1 MNVEVN
7 ANLTAALGGFVV
19 QLLPEVVLCLAAC
32 LLFLGATFR
41 IPRTLWGV
49 LTLGALAGAAVAL
62 MFVRQRVPFLDQA
75 GEADLVNALRY
86 AAPVTFTPYALL
98 FKNLALITGA
108 LLVLLGWDEGGEQ
121 HSGEYFGCLLLITAG
136 MSLAASANDLIT
148 LFVALELVSIPT
160 YMLLYVPRVTPT
172 SQEAAMKYFML
183 SIFSSALLL
192 FGFSYLYGLTGTM
205 NIPSIVETLS
215 SGQASTLK
223 VGSAAPWRG
232 MVLVALV
239 MIVAGLG
246 FKITAVPFHFY
257 APDVYQGTTTPS
269 AAMLAFVPKV
279 VGFAALIKLLG
290 FTGSEST
297 MTALGT
303 QVPVLLWI
311 MAAVT
316 MTLGNILALW
326 QTNLKRLLAYSSVA
340 HAGYMLIGL
349 AVAPRLA
356 NSSGG
361 GSLAIGGV
369 EATLF
374 YLGAYGAMTL
384 GTFAVLHLLSQN
396 GRTVETEDDL
406 VGLGKTHPVMALVM
420 TLFLLSLIG
429 IPLTAGFA
437 GKALLFF
444 DALGVNSGKLEGLTR
459 EQAAQAAE
467 QARLY
472 GYLALIG
479 AINAAIAA
487 WYYLRLLSAMYLREA
502 IEPLPKLKLS
512 PAVVTVALCAALTV
526 TLGVAPRVWL
536 DPVQQAVRPKQ
547 PVPGQA
553 RAADV
558 PVDPVASR

>member
-7 ANLTAALGGFVV
+7 AYLSTALGGFVV

-32 LLFLGATFR
+32 LLFLAATFR
-41 IPRTLWGV
+41 IPRAAFGV
-49 LTLGALAGAAVAL
+49 LTLLAIAGAAVAL
-62 MFVRQRVPFLDQA
+62 IVVRQRVPFLEQA
-75 GEADLVNALRY
+75 GEADLVNAMRY

-108 LLVLLGWDEGGEQ
+108 LLVFLGWEEGGKQ
-121 HSGEYFGCLLLITAG
+121 HAGEYFGCLLLITAG
-136 MSLAASANDLIT
+136 IGLAASANDLIT

-160 YMLLYVPRVTPT
+160 YMLLYVPRATT
-172 SQEAAMKYFML
+172 ASQESAVKYFML

-192 FGFSYLYGLTGTM
+192 FGFSYLYGLTGSM

-215 SGQASTLK
+215 SGQTVSLGGGT
-223 VGSAAPWRG
+223 AAPWRG

-246 FKITAVPFHFY
+246 FKVTAVPFHFY
-257 APDVYQGTTTPS
+257 APDVYQGTTTP
-269 AAMLAFVPKV
+269 AAALLSFVPKI

-290 FTGSEST
+290 FTGGEGT

-356 NSSGG
+356 ATLGG
-361 GSLAIGGV
+361 QTAAIGGV

-384 GTFAVLHLLSQN
+384 GAFAVLHLLSQN
-396 GRTVETEDDL
+396 GRTVENEDDL
-406 VGLGKTHPVMALVM
+406 VGLGKTHPGIALVM

-429 IPLTAGFA
+429 IPLTAGFT

-444 DALGVNSGKLEGLTR
+444 EALGVNSGKLEGLTKD
-459 EQAAQAAE
+459 QLAQAAE

-487 WYYLRLLSAMYLREA
+487 WYYLRILAAMYLREA
-502 IEPLPKLKLS
+502 IDPLPKLKLS
-512 PAVVTVALCAALTV
+512 PAVVTVVLCAVLTL

-536 DPVQQAVRPKQ
+536 DPVQQAVRTKPT
-547 PVPGQA
+547 VPGQA
-553 RAADV
+553 RAAEL
-558 PVDPVASR
+558 PHDPVAQR